1 MHIESAHA
9 QLPFHCKDIANRV
22 QKQQVHLIYFAEMQP
37 ILLKDIVFGGNT
49 QKSCRF
55 SLEHQVFWLIL
66 FVFVP
71 C

>member
-9 QLPFHCKDIANRV
+9 QLPFHC
-22 QKQQVHLIYFAEMQP
+22 
-37 ILLKDIVFGGNT
+37 KDIVFGGNT

-55 SLEHQVFWLIL
+55 SLEPQVFWLIL
-66 FVFVP
+66 FVFVL